1 MKKWMITAGCGLLL
15 ALAPPAASAAAS
27 RPAGTPLRAAV
38 AGRLVAAPDGAGEA
52 ELVELAA
59 TVVPSLLKLQPG
71 SSRVV
76 ADWPVTPGAR
86 REIELTRFE
95 IYAPDARIV
104 KIEGREAI
112 ELPRS
117 RRAFF
122 RGRSVD
128 DPETRLMITVDP
140 DTGGL
145 EAVAYGREGTHE
157 LKPAGGGGYLVA
169 AAEAF
174 QTQAQQ
180 PAWSCGQELDPLAQG
195 WAFPFDTAADPTGTA
210 PAARGGDVAVAVSLR
225 TASIAVDTDNEL
237 MQLKFGNNV
246 TAATNYIA
254 SLFALMN
261 VMYERDVQVRLL
273 QGFTILRPSTTPDPY
288 VQSSPSAANGNSLN
302 EFTSY
307 WSGGCGGA
315 CSGVSRALAMMLS
328 GKQSSDFSASGIA
341 WLDSLCSGSH
351 GYSFSQVFKFAQDTS
366 VNDAPLVGHEIGHNF
381 GSPHTHCYAP
391 PIDTCY
397 NGEACYTGSTSC
409 PAPVTINGVTNVKG
423 TVMSYC
429 HLTGCGST
437 AVFHPRTVDL
447 IAPKIQARVGQCI
460 FQLGSVNGVFSDDF
474 ELGTTASWH

>member
-1 MKKWMITAGCGLLL
+1 MKKWMVPAGCGLLL
-15 ALAPPAASAAAS
+15 ALALPAASAAAS
-27 RPAGTPLRAAV
+27 RPVGAPLRAAV

-52 ELVELAA
+52 ELVEIAA
-59 TVVPSLLKLQPG
+59 TVVPSLMKLPAG
-71 SSRVV
+71 SSQVV
-76 ADWPVTPGAR
+76 ADWPVTPGGR
-86 REIELTRFE
+86 QEIELTRFE
-95 IYAPDARIV
+95 VYAPDARIV

-122 RGRSVD
+122 HGRSVD
-128 DPETRLMITVDP
+128 DPDTRLMITVDP

-174 QTQAQQ
+174 QAKAQQ
-180 PAWSCGQELDPLAQG
+180 PAWSCGQELDPLARSG
-195 WAFPFDTAADPTGTA
+195 AFPFSTTSTTINAAGNTP
-210 PAARGGDVAVAVSLR
+210 GDITVAVSLR
-225 TASIAVDTDNEL
+225 TATIAVDTDNEL
-237 MQLKFGNNV
+237 MQLKFGDNA
-246 TAATNYIA
+246 TAATDYIA

-261 VMYERDVQVRLL
+261 VMYERDLQIRLL
-273 QGFTILRPSTTPDPY
+273 QGFTILRPSATPDPY
-288 VQSSPSAANGNSLN
+288 VQNSASAANGNSLN

-307 WSGGCGGA
+307 WSAGCDGF

-328 GKQSSDFSASGIA
+328 GKQGSDFSASGIA
-341 WLDSLCSGSH
+341 WLSSLCSGTR

-381 GSPHTHCYAP
+381 GSPHTHCYTP

-397 NGEACYTGSTSC
+397 NGEACYTGSRSC
-409 PAPVTINGVTNVKG
+409 PAPVTINGVTNVTG

-447 IAPKIQARVGQCI
+447 IAPKIQASVGQCI
-460 FQLGSVNGVFSDDF
+460 FQLGPVSGVFNDDF
-474 ELGTTASWH
+474 ETGTTASWH

>member
-1 MKKWMITAGCGLLL
+1 MKKWKVPAGCGLWL
-15 ALAPPAASAAAS
+15 ALALPAASVALS
-27 RPAGTPLRAAV
+27 RPAEAPLRGAAA

-52 ELVELAA
+52 ELVGLAD
-59 TVVPSLLKLQPG
+59 TLIPSLMKLPSG
-71 SSRVV
+71 TSLAV
-76 ADWPVTPGAR
+76 ADWPVTPGGR
-86 REIELTRFE
+86 QEIELTRFE
-95 IYAPDARIV
+95 VYAPDARIV
-104 KIEGREAI
+104 KIEDGEAI

-128 DPETRLMITVDP
+128 DPDTRLMVTVDP
-140 DTGGL
+140 DTGTL
-145 EAVAYGREGTHE
+145 EAAAYGREGTHQ
-157 LKPAGGGGYLVA
+157 LKPAEGGEYLVA

-195 WAFPFDTAADPTGTA
+195 GALPFSAPTAL
-210 PAARGGDVAVAVSLR
+210 PAAGAAGDVVSVR
-225 TASIAVDTDNEL
+225 TAVIAVDTDNEL
-237 MQLKFGNNV
+237 MQLKFGNNAV
-246 TAATNYIA
+246 AATNYIA

-273 QGFTILRPSTTPDPY
+273 QGFTILRPSTTADPY
-288 VQSSPSAANGNSLN
+288 VQSSPGAANGNSLN

-307 WSGGCGGA
+307 WSGGCGGV

-341 WLDSLCSGSH
+341 WLDSLCSGAR
-351 GYSFSQVFKFAQDTS
+351 GYSFSQVFKFAEDTS
-366 VNDAPLVGHEIGHNF
+366 FNDAPLVGHEIGHNF

-397 NGEACYTGSTSC
+397 NGEACYSGATSC
-409 PAPVTINGVTNVKG
+409 PASTTINGVTNVTG

-437 AVFHPRTVDL
+437 AVFHPRTVSL

-460 FQLGSVNGVFSDDF
+460 FQLGPVNGVFSDNF

>member
-1 MKKWMITAGCGLLL
+1 MKNWMIPAGCGLLL
-15 ALAPPAASAAAS
+15 ALALPAASAAAS

-38 AGRLVAAPDGAGEA
+38 TGRLVAAPDGAGEA
-52 ELVELAA
+52 ELVEIAA
-59 TVVPSLLKLQPG
+59 TVVPSLLKLPSG

-86 REIELTRFE
+86 EEIELTRFE

-157 LKPAGGGGYLVA
+157 LKPSGGGGYLVA

-195 WAFPFDTAADPTGTA
+195 GAFPFNTAVNTTGAA
-210 PAARGGDVAVAVSLR
+210 PAAGAGDVAVAVSLR

-288 VQSSPSAANGNSLN
+288 VQSSPAAANGNSLN

-307 WSGGCGGA
+307 WSAGCGGA

-341 WLDSLCSGSH
+341 WLDSAVQRIARLQLQPGLQVRPGHLGQRRPARGARARPQFRLAAHTLLCATDRYLLQWRSLLHWFKKLSGSGHDQRRDECH
-351 GYSFSQVFKFAQDTS
+351 GDGYELLPPDGMRLDSGLSPAHRRSHRAENPGAHRSVHFSTRSGK
-366 VNDAPLVGHEIGHNF
+366 
-381 GSPHTHCYAP
+381 
-391 PIDTCY
+391 
-397 NGEACYTGSTSC
+397 
-409 PAPVTINGVTNVKG
+409 
-423 TVMSYC
+423 
-429 HLTGCGST
+429 
-437 AVFHPRTVDL
+437 R
-447 IAPKIQARVGQCI
+447 R
-460 FQLGSVNGVFSDDF
+460 FQRRF
-474 ELGTTASWH
+474 

>member
-1 MKKWMITAGCGLLL
+1 MKKWIVPAGCGLLL
-15 ALAPPAASAAAS
+15 ALALPAASAAVS
-27 RPAGTPLRAAV
+27 RPAGAPLRAAV
-38 AGRLVAAPDGAGEA
+38 AGRPVAAPDGAGEA

-59 TVVPSLLKLQPG
+59 AVIPSLMKLPSG
-71 SSRVV
+71 SSLAV
-76 ADWPVTPGAR
+76 AGWPVAPGGR
-86 REIELTRFE
+86 QEIELTRFE
-95 IYAPDARIV
+95 VYAPDARIV

-122 RGRSVD
+122 HGRSVD
-128 DPETRLMITVDP
+128 DPDTRLMVTVDP
-140 DTGGL
+140 DTGRL

-157 LKPAGGGGYLVA
+157 LKPAEGGDYLVA
-169 AAEAF
+169 TAEAF
-174 QTQAQQ
+174 QAKAQQ

-195 WAFPFDTAADPTGTA
+195 GAFPFSA
-210 PAARGGDVAVAVSLR
+210 PAAVPAAGEAAAAVSLR

-246 TAATNYIA
+246 TAATDYIA

-302 EFTSY
+302 EFSSY
-307 WSGGCGGA
+307 WSAGCGGV

-328 GKQSSDFSASGIA
+328 GKQNSDFYASGIA

-366 VNDAPLVGHEIGHNF
+366 VNDAPLVGHELGHNF

-397 NGEACYTGSTSC
+397 NGEACYTGATSC
-409 PAPVTINGVTNVKG
+409 PAPTTMNGVTNVTG

-437 AVFHPRTVDL
+437 AVFHPRTVSL
-447 IAPKIQARVGQCI
+447 ITPKIQARVGQCI
-460 FQLGSVNGVFSDDF
+460 FQLGPANGVFSDDF
-474 ELGTTASWH
+474 EIGTTASWH

>member
-1 MKKWMITAGCGLLL
+1 MKKWMIPAGCGLLL
-15 ALAPPAASAAAS
+15 ALALPAASAAAS
-27 RPAGTPLRAAV
+27 RPAGALLRAAV

-52 ELVELAA
+52 ELVEIAA
-59 TVVPSLLKLQPG
+59 SVVPSLMKLQSG
-71 SSRVV
+71 SSQVV
-76 ADWPVTPGAR
+76 TDWPVTPGGR
-86 REIELTRFE
+86 QEIELTRFE

-140 DTGGL
+140 DSGGL

-174 QTQAQQ
+174 QTKAQQ

-195 WAFPFDTAADPTGTA
+195 GAFPFNTAGAA
-210 PAARGGDVAVAVSLR
+210 PAAGDAAIGVSLR

-273 QGFTILRPSTTPDPY
+273 QGFTILRPSTTLDPY
-288 VQSSPSAANGNSLN
+288 VQSSPTAANGNSLN

-307 WSGGCGGA
+307 WSAGCGGV

-366 VNDAPLVGHEIGHNF
+366 VNDAPLVGHELGHNF

-397 NGEACYTGSTSC
+397 NGEACYTGSRSC
-409 PAPVTINGVTNVKG
+409 PAPATINGVTNVTG

-437 AVFHPRTVDL
+437 AVFHPRTVAL

-460 FQLGSVNGVFSDDF
+460 LQLGPVNGVFNDDF
-474 ELGTTASWH
+474 ETGTTASWH